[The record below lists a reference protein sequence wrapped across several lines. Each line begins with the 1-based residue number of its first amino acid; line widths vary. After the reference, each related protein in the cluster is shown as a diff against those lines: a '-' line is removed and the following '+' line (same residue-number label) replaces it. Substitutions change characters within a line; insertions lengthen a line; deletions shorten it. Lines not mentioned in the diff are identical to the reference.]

1 MTLGGRASEEVFF
14 NRITTGAHDDLKKV
28 TSTAY
33 SQVSLIM
40 FSALAPRPRPSHISS
55 PSGSMIL
62 MCSQIVK
69 YGMNSK
75 VGQVSFDLP
84 GDSSD
89 QMFEKPYSEATAE
102 LIDEEAR
109 SLIDRAYSTTVDLI
123 KKHKADVERVSDV
136 EGGREGVIC

>member
-1 MTLGGRASEEVFF
+1 
-14 NRITTGAHDDLKKV
+14 
-28 TSTAY
+28 
-33 SQVSLIM
+33 
-40 FSALAPRPRPSHISS
+40 
-55 PSGSMIL
+55 MIL